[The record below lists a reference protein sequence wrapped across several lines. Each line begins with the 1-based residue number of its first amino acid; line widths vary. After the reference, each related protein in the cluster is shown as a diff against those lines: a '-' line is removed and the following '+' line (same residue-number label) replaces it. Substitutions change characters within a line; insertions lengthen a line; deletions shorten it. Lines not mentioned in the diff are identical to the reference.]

1 MSQNNRDLPEHGDLD
16 WKLGPARTR
25 YESAV
30 LSLVERKGIFPRDGH
45 EHLFTILEVPDWV
58 NVIAVTEDEEVILVR
73 QYRVG
78 REETTLEIPGGMMDP
93 GENDPVESGRR
104 ELLEE
109 TGYLADQY
117 ELIGTVEP
125 NPALQTNRCHT
136 VLAWNAHLEQ
146 DQVLDPSERIDVE
159 TLPLSEI
166 PGAVSDGRI
175 VHSLVISAFVWFFGY
190 GQGRRGAA

>member
-1 MSQNNRDLPEHGDLD
+1 MSRIHDTTPQHTHLD
-16 WKLGPARTR
+16 WELGPPDTR

-30 LSLVERKGIFPRDGH
+30 LSVVERKGVFPKDGH

-58 NVIAVTEDEEVILVR
+58 NVIAVTEDEQVLLVR

-78 REETTLEIPGGMMDP
+78 KEETTLEIPGGMMDP
-93 GENDPVESGRR
+93 EDSDPVETGRR

-109 TGYLADQY
+109 TGYLADTY
-117 ELIGTVEP
+117 ELIGTVDP

-136 VLAWNAHLEQ
+136 VLARNARPEQ
-146 DQVLDPSERIDVE
+146 GQNLDPSERIEVE

-166 PGAVSDGRI
+166 PRAVSDGRI
-175 VHSLVISAFVWFFGY
+175 VHSLVVSAFVWFFGY
-190 GQGRRGAA
+190 GKGRGSSA